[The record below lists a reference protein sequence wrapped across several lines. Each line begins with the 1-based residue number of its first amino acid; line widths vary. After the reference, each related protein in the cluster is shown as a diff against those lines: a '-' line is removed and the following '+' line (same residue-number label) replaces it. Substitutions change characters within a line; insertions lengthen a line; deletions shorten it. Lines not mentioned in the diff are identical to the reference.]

1 MTKQPEMANKPAAT
15 RKAATTRK
23 AAATKK
29 PATTMKTVAKAAPK
43 MAAKPKA
50 IPMSGVISGPGGQ
63 ASAPVPKRQDKAAP
77 GAAPEATPKAAPK
90 VAPKAI
96 VEQPKAQMPAA
107 RGVKGD
113 DRLARFGKDGL
124 QAYVRTGSIMVK
136 GFEDF
141 SREIAVYAQAALEVN
156 VAAAKAMAQAGS
168 FDEMLDLQTKAAHES
183 IDIMLAEGAKL
194 TELSLDLANKSME
207 PLQDQVD
214 KTVAT
219 LLKPLAA

>member
-1 MTKQPEMANKPAAT
+1 MTKQPEMANKPAMAKKPATIRKTTAT
-15 RKAATTRK
+15 RKAVAKTAPK
-23 AAATKK
+23 ASS
-29 PATTMKTVAKAAPK
+29 KAAPK
-43 MAAKPKA
+43 AAPKVAAKPKA
-50 IPMSGVISGPGGQ
+50 IPMSGDSSGPEAQ
-63 ASAPVPKRQDKAAP
+63 ASAPVLKLRDKAAP
-77 GAAPEATPKAAPK
+77 KAVTKRPEAQVP
-90 VAPKAI
+90 VARVVKSDD
-96 VEQPKAQMPAA
+96 QMA
-107 RGVKGD
+107 KI
-113 DRLARFGKDGL
+113 GKDGL
-124 QAYVRTGSIMVK
+124 QVYVRTGSIMVK

-168 FDEMLDLQTKAAHES
+168 FDEMLDLQTKAARES

>member
-1 MTKQPEMANKPAAT
+1 
-15 RKAATTRK
+15 
-23 AAATKK
+23 
-29 PATTMKTVAKAAPK
+29 VL
-43 MAAKPKA
+43 
-50 IPMSGVISGPGGQ
+50 
-63 ASAPVPKRQDKAAP
+63 KRQDKAAP
-77 GAAPEATPKAAPK
+77 EAAPKAA
-90 VAPKAI
+90 
-96 VEQPKAQMPAA
+96 VEQPKAQMPVAS
-107 RGVKGD
+107 GVKGD

-124 QAYVRTGSIMVK
+124 QVYVRTGSIMVK

-207 PLQDQVD
+207 PLHDQVD

-219 LLKPLAA
+219 LLKPIAA